1 MKNGINQFTKA
12 EVINLRN
19 EINAALSSIEKK
31 YGIKLNAGN
40 ASFSGNEC
48 TYKLKANTIGDGG
61 TVITRESKN
70 WDFYKNTSTRCG
82 HLNVGDRIKIQG
94 ADYILT
100 GYNTRAKKAPIQFK
114 SIDGRNRYK
123 CSINMLNMENSK

>member
-82 HLNVGDRIKIQG
+82 HL
-94 ADYILT
+94 LT

-114 SIDGRNRYK
+114 SIDGRNQYK
-123 CSINMLNMENSK
+123 CSINLLNMENSK